1 MRALTGLATLLGLV
15 MWTPVAAAQ
24 VFPDDA
30 DWVPFFCGDL
40 AMRDGVLDEP
50 DAIDD
55 RDLVG
60 DEDAPTGLRA
70 ADDDFFYLR
79 LRLEADPQDGAV
91 LRPFSWGFAFDLD
104 LDRTTYEVLV
114 LADGVAGQV
123 VLFDNT
129 EVTIDDDPT
138 DPADLPPVA
147 VYEYADAG
155 DSVEA
160 DSAFGGDEDFF
171 LDVAVPW
178 ADLEPLGLF
187 PDSEIH
193 VWAAS
198 SESADRLDGDFA
210 CHDGASGAPGGDD
223 TASDLTVADPDI
235 DSDGDGFSDA
245 EEVEEGSDPEDP
257 DDTPEGTGGDDGG
270 DAGDGDGGV
279 DEPRLEG
286 GAGCAAAGGEPGA
299 LCVLALL
306 LLLAGA
312 RRASLSSQ
320 RRLSRRTGPPDRA

>member
-1 MRALTGLATLLGLV
+1 MRALTGLATLLGLL

-30 DWVPFFCGDL
+30 DWTPLLCGDEPM
-40 AMRDGVLDEP
+40 ADGVLDEP
-50 DAIDD
+50 DAIDE

-60 DEDAPTGLRA
+60 DEDAPAGLRA

-91 LRPFSWGFAFDLD
+91 LRPFSWGMAFDLD

-114 LADGVAGQV
+114 LADGEAGQV

-155 DSVEA
+155 GSVEA
-160 DSAFGGDEDFF
+160 DSDFGGDEDFF
-171 LDVAVPW
+171 LDLAVPW
-178 ADLEPLGLF
+178 ADLEPLGLA

-223 TASDLTVADPDI
+223 TASDLTVADPDV
-235 DSDGDGFSDA
+235 DSDGDGFPDA
-245 EEVEEGSDPEDP
+245 EEIEEGSDPDDP
-257 DDTPEGTGGDDGG
+257 DDVPGGGGDDGG
-270 DAGDGDGGV
+270 DDGD
-279 DEPRLEG
+279 DERRLEG
-286 GAGCAAAGGEPGA
+286 GAGCAAAGGETGA
-299 LCVLALL
+299 WLAAVLL
-306 LLLAGA
+306 LLLARVLNASRVSPAHRVGRA
-312 RRASLSSQ
+312 RRVVA
-320 RRLSRRTGPPDRA
+320 RRRRGV